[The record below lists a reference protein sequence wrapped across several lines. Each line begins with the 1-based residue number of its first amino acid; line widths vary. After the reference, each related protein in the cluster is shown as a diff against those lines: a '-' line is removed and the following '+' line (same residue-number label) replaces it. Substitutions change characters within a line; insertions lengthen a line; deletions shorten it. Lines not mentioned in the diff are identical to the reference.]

1 MALTLRPSFLPGYLE
16 PWLDTISPNWQVN
29 IVLSMNDYAVMDIQ
43 LSFVNMMALA
53 SMITF
58 ILAFLRVF
66 QYVAIV
72 IWLAHSLISM
82 VVKFVKLI
90 TTGFM
95 KVLGYQVVNVHTG
108 PQILPTA
115 PVAVAAPV
123 FPPVPAPN
131 PANQAFMVMTG
142 EVMTQSQTTYTAVR
156 GCSDAR
162 FKPWNNYQG
171 EVYRVR

>member
-1 MALTLRPSFLPGYLE
+1 MALTIQPSFLPGYLE
-16 PWLDTISPNWQVN
+16 PWLDTMSPNWKVN
-29 IVLSMNDYAVMDIQ
+29 IVLSMNDYAVLDIQ

-82 VVKFVKLI
+82 VVKLTKLI
-90 TTGFM
+90 TTGIM

-108 PQILPTA
+108 SPIVPTA

-123 FPPVPAPN
+123 LPQAPAPN
-131 PANQAFMVMTG
+131 MANLK
-142 EVMTQSQTTYTAVR
+142 S
-156 GCSDAR
+156 
-162 FKPWNNYQG
+162 
-171 EVYRVR
+171 